1 MAARIVMSGATLVGR
16 SPGTAARDMCFRW
29 PRRIIDACILRPP
42 DTNCEKSNPMTMI
55 TFGPDMQDAASSEP
69 IETAL
74 FLGVRRDPPL
84 ESTQLRWQ
92 VKTSALETV
101 QLESGHVLESLGGAL
116 FVTTKEPK
124 LEVADGELPAPVGW
138 IRWIGDSG
146 RRSFQ
151 IQLAISRVG
160 FDRLCDL
167 AQRGRY
173 PHAILT
179 FAEDGS
185 IGALSEA
192 QSEVKIWKNVEA
204 KKVLID
210 EYTFRYDFT
219 RGLNA
224 A

>member
-1 MAARIVMSGATLVGR
+1 MQS
-16 SPGTAARDMCFRW
+16 TAL
-29 PRRIIDACILRPP
+29 P
-42 DTNCEKSNPMTMI
+42 ES
-55 TFGPDMQDAASSEP
+55 

-92 VKTSALETV
+92 VKAGVQETV
-101 QLESGHVLESLGGAL
+101 QLESGHALEILGGAL

-124 LEVADGELPAPVGW
+124 LEIADGEIPPPLGW
-138 IRWIGDSG
+138 IRWIGDDG

-167 AQRGRY
+167 AQQARY
-173 PHAILT
+173 PHAILA
-179 FAEDGS
+179 FAEDGG
-185 IGALSEA
+185 IGGLSEA
-192 QSEVKIWKNVEA
+192 QSDVKIWKNIEA
-204 KKVLID
+204 KRVLID

-219 RGLNA
+219 RRLNSA
-224 A
+224 

>member
-1 MAARIVMSGATLVGR
+1 
-16 SPGTAARDMCFRW
+16 
-29 PRRIIDACILRPP
+29 
-42 DTNCEKSNPMTMI
+42 MTMI
-55 TFGPDMQDAASSEP
+55 IFEPDMQDGIVSKS

-74 FLGVRRDPPL
+74 FLGVRGDPPL

-92 VKTSALETV
+92 VKTSAQETV
-101 QLESGHVLESLGGAL
+101 QLESGHALDSLGGAL

-124 LEVADGELPAPVGW
+124 METADGEIAAPLGW
-138 IRWIGDSG
+138 IRWMGDGG

-179 FAEDGS
+179 FVEDGA
-185 IGALSEA
+185 IGALSDA
-192 QSEVKIWKNVEA
+192 QKDVKIWKNVEA
-204 KKVLID
+204 RKVYVE
-210 EYTFRYDFT
+210 EYTFRYDFR
-219 RGLNA
+219 RGYLDA
-224 A
+224 LG

>member
-1 MAARIVMSGATLVGR
+1 M
-16 SPGTAARDMCFRW
+16 P
-29 PRRIIDACILRPP
+29 
-42 DTNCEKSNPMTMI
+42 MI
-55 TFGPDMQDAASSEP
+55 TFEPDMRDPAVSEP

-74 FLGVRRDPPL
+74 FLGVRGDPPL

-92 VKTSALETV
+92 VKTSSQETV
-101 QLESGHVLESLGGAL
+101 QLETGHALERLGGAL

-124 LEVADGELPAPVGW
+124 AEIAPGETPAPLGW

-146 RRSFQ
+146 RSSFQ

-167 AQRGRY
+167 AQQGRY

-185 IGALSEA
+185 IGARPDAESTG
-192 QSEVKIWKNVEA
+192 KIWKNVEA
-204 KKVLID
+204 KVVLID
-210 EYTFRYDFT
+210 EYTFRYDFA
-219 RGLNA
+219 RRSNSA
-224 A
+224 

>member
-1 MAARIVMSGATLVGR
+1 
-16 SPGTAARDMCFRW
+16 
-29 PRRIIDACILRPP
+29 
-42 DTNCEKSNPMTMI
+42 MTMI
-55 TFGPDMQDAASSEP
+55 MFEPDMRDAALSES

-92 VKTSALETV
+92 VKMSAQETV
-101 QLESGHVLESLGGAL
+101 QLESGDALESLGGAM

-124 LEVADGELPAPVGW
+124 IEIAEGQTPAPLGW
-138 IRWIGDSG
+138 IRWIGEDG

-167 AQRGRY
+167 AQRGKY
-173 PHAILT
+173 PHAILN

-185 IGALSEA
+185 IGSLSEA
-192 QSEVKIWKNVEA
+192 QSEIKIWKNVEA

-210 EYTFRYDFT
+210 EYTLRYDFT
-219 RGLNA
+219 RRLNTA
-224 A
+224 